1 MIEFTKMHGL
11 GNDFV
16 LLDGRQMPI
25 NLSSKQIKI
34 ISDRHLGIGC
44 DQIMIM
50 HPAQRTGDIYLQI
63 LNADGSEANACGN
76 GTRCVASVLLSEL
89 KKQKVLIE
97 TISGIV
103 SAYFNGSMIA
113 VDMGPANFLPK
124 DIPFDNSKLKL
135 DDLLF
140 VPFSEIISYTA
151 TLVSMGNPHAE
162 FFVPNCEIIELEKIG
177 PLIENH
183 YSFPDRTNVEFVQK
197 LSDGRMRMRVW
208 ERGAG
213 ITRACGSGACAV
225 AVAGARHGFID
236 RKVEILLDGGS
247 LWIEIVTDEKGILK
261 KESSGKN
268 RVIMTGTVTKSFS
281 GQLSDLLSQVEMS

>member
-89 KKQKVLIE
+89 NKHKVFIE

-103 SAYFNGSMIA
+103 LS
-113 VDMGPANFLPK
+113 
-124 DIPFDNSKLKL
+124 
-135 DDLLF
+135 
-140 VPFSEIISYTA
+140 
-151 TLVSMGNPHAE
+151 
-162 FFVPNCEIIELEKIG
+162 
-177 PLIENH
+177 LIH
-183 YSFPDRTNVEFVQK
+183 
-197 LSDGRMRMRVW
+197 
-208 ERGAG
+208 
-213 ITRACGSGACAV
+213 I
-225 AVAGARHGFID
+225 
-236 RKVEILLDGGS
+236 
-247 LWIEIVTDEKGILK
+247 
-261 KESSGKN
+261 
-268 RVIMTGTVTKSFS
+268 
-281 GQLSDLLSQVEMS
+281 

>member
-16 LLDGRQMPI
+16 LLDGRKMPI
-25 NLSSKQIKI
+25 NLSSEQIKI

-89 KKQKVLIE
+89 KKQKVFIE

-103 SAYFNGSMIA
+103 SACFNGSMVA
-113 VDMGPANFLPK
+113 VDMGPAHFLPK
-124 DIPFDNSKLKL
+124 DIPFDNSKLRL

-140 VPFSEIISYTA
+140 VPFSEIISNTA
-151 TLVSMGNPHAE
+151 TLISMGNPHAV

-183 YSFPDRTNVEFVQK
+183 RSFPDRTNVEFVQK

-213 ITRACGSGACAV
+213 ITKACGSGACAV
-225 AVAGARHGFID
+225 AVAAARHGFIN

-247 LWIEIVTDEKGILK
+247 LWIEIVTNEKGILK
-261 KESSGKN
+261 KESSGNN
-268 RVIMTGTVTKSFS
+268 RVIMTGPATKSFS

>member
-89 KKQKVLIE
+89 KENAGLSNKKWDKAIKGLSANKLAKVNKSE
-97 TISGIV
+97 DG
-103 SAYFNGSMIA
+103 
-113 VDMGPANFLPK
+113 
-124 DIPFDNSKLKL
+124 
-135 DDLLF
+135 LF
-140 VPFSEIISYTA
+140 V
-151 TLVSMGNPHAE
+151 
-162 FFVPNCEIIELEKIG
+162 
-177 PLIENH
+177 
-183 YSFPDRTNVEFVQK
+183 Q
-197 LSDGRMRMRVW
+197 
-208 ERGAG
+208 
-213 ITRACGSGACAV
+213 
-225 AVAGARHGFID
+225 
-236 RKVEILLDGGS
+236 LLA
-247 LWIEIVTDEKGILK
+247 
-261 KESSGKN
+261 
-268 RVIMTGTVTKSFS
+268 
-281 GQLSDLLSQVEMS
+281 

>member
-1 MIEFTKMHGL
+1 MSNNYLGLVILVSSIKRFVKFQIFVILLLSASFTRADPYSL
-11 GNDFV
+11 ES
-16 LLDGRQMPI
+16 LSEYLT
-25 NLSSKQIKI
+25 NLKFLK
-34 ISDRHLGIGC
+34 
-44 DQIMIM
+44 
-50 HPAQRTGDIYLQI
+50 ANFLQ

-124 DIPFDNSKLKL
+124 DIPFDNSKLQL

-140 VPFSEIISYTA
+140 VPFSEIISKTA
-151 TLVSMGNPHAE
+151 TLVSMGNPHAVY
-162 FFVPNCEIIELEKIG
+162 FVPNCEIIELEKIG

-268 RVIMTGTVTKSFS
+268 RVIMTGPVTKSFS
-281 GQLSDLLSQVEMS
+281 GFYFIVPK